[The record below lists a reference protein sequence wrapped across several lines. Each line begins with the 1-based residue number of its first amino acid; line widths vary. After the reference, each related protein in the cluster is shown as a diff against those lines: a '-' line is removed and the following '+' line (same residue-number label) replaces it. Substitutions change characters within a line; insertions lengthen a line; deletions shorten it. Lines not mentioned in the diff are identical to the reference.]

1 MPKLLNK
8 QCQPPPLLL
17 QLTKLHKIFD
27 EFWNREKGTEN
38 ILAEGNKIGETAED
52 AAKVILKNALVKTKL
67 RQITN
72 NNNEYV
78 YGFSYDYKLFAVEN
92 KTFDF
97 QIRLPIDGKMPNGSK
112 VALTVIT
119 PKEVIIDDKETKGL
133 ADNGANI
140 EEVKTKLKETGKL
153 ATEFSY
159 QRDPHFTVRYKY
171 K

>member
-1 MPKLLNK
+1 M
-8 QCQPPPLLL
+8 
-17 QLTKLHKIFD
+17 
-27 EFWNREKGTEN
+27 
-38 ILAEGNKIGETAED
+38 GETAED

-67 RQITN
+67 RQVTN

-78 YGFSYDYKLFAVEN
+78 YELRYDYKLFPVES

-119 PKEVIIDDKETKGL
+119 PKEATIDDKETKGL